1 MKAKEVVVATSTLPG
16 TLLVN
21 ALDVIYDVATM
32 QLWLNNLE
40 IEVLILIEG
49 RNVLFLKGNLVEV
62 RGGSLEFFLLF
73 SSRLVVLAF
82 HLIYY

>member
-1 MKAKEVVVATSTLPG
+1 
-16 TLLVN
+16 
-21 ALDVIYDVATM
+21 M
-32 QLWLNNLE
+32 QLGLNNLE